1 MGVVLLGLRG
11 SGKTTLGRLL
21 ADRLWGK
28 CVDTDEL
35 IVRVAGKSIAD
46 IFANVGESG
55 FRDLEEVAL
64 REALASKPEVISA
77 GGGIVLREANRTL
90 LKSSS
95 YKRVY
100 LRCEPSE
107 LHRRVLAD
115 PTSGTSRPQLTAA
128 GGLEEIEQLMRD
140 REPLYREVITGE
152 LDVTNLSP
160 DEAVT
165 WLGKMV

>member
-35 IVRVAGKSIAD
+35 ITRAAGKSIAE
-46 IFANVGESG
+46 IFATVGESG
-55 FRDLEEVAL
+55 FRDLEEIAL
-64 REALASKPEVISA
+64 REALAGKPEVISA
-77 GGGIVLREANRTL
+77 GGGIVLREANRTA
-90 LKSSS
+90 LKSSN
-95 YKRVY
+95 YKRIY

-107 LHRRVLAD
+107 LHRRVIAD
-115 PTSGTSRPQLTAA
+115 PSTVAARPQLTSV
-128 GGLEEIEQLMRD
+128 GGLAEIEQLMRD

-160 DEAVT
+160 EEAVT
-165 WLGKMV
+165 WLGKMA